1 MAMGYVFMRMFCLM
15 QATTCQAENQ
25 AVQDKVKLTSKA
37 PSECKFVSS
46 LSSISGVCYDSHQM
60 YAIAIEKPRM
70 FLKMVDTVLI
80 IHWIV
85 QFAAKEKSFSPK
97 LDDGG
102 TGGPGR
108 GWRWFFVLG
117 IADAFRFC

>member
-46 LSSISGVCYDSHQM
+46 LSSIPDLCYDSIPGVCYESHT
-60 YAIAIEKPRM
+60 IC
-70 FLKMVDTVLI
+70 LL
-80 IHWIV
+80 
-85 QFAAKEKSFSPK
+85 
-97 LDDGG
+97 
-102 TGGPGR
+102 
-108 GWRWFFVLG
+108 
-117 IADAFRFC
+117 